1 MNSIS
6 RKLEQSL
13 ARGPVPRNDLLE
25 KETINKQLVLVDL
38 LATEY
43 ARFAQEI
50 QGMETS
56 LAEERQARLQ
66 AEQRAGEATALMDR
80 EAGKLRARE
89 QDMHKQM
96 QVLTDLATAA
106 KVTAAALEAELSAVR
121 AGMTQERAYSET
133 ERQAR
138 LSLENRLREAM
149 QLLAKRSE
157 PEKIVPPSYGLKVV
171 AHDAYGRISKIELTP
186 K

>member
-38 LATEY
+38 LATEH

-66 AEQRAGEATALMDR
+66 AEQRAGEATAVGPTTPSNVG
-80 EAGKLRARE
+80 AVNLR
-89 QDMHKQM
+89 
-96 QVLTDLATAA
+96 
-106 KVTAAALEAELSAVR
+106 
-121 AGMTQERAYSET
+121 
-133 ERQAR
+133 
-138 LSLENRLREAM
+138 NRR
-149 QLLAKRSE
+149 KRN
-157 PEKIVPPSYGLKVV
+157 
-171 AHDAYGRISKIELTP
+171 RI
-186 K
+186 